1 MGIEQRKQKRLR
13 LELPV
18 RISLLDQENA
28 AETDARLYDLS
39 AGGCAI
45 HVEHE
50 IPIATRVQVRIRLDE
65 HLTEKFGKPELT
77 ARGAV
82 CRLERHV
89 NEWLVSIR
97 FFK

>member
-1 MGIEQRKQKRLR
+1 MGIEQRRQKRLR

-18 RISLLDQENA
+18 RISLLDREDA
-28 AETDARLYDLS
+28 AEMDARLYDLS

-45 HVEHE
+45 HADHE
-50 IPIATRVQVRIRLDE
+50 FPIGTRVHVRITLDE
-65 HLTEKFGKPELT
+65 NLTARFGKPELT

-82 CRLERHV
+82 CRLERHM
-89 NEWLVSIR
+89 NEYLVGIR